1 MNHLLRRGACPGLSA
16 PMPTGDGLLVRLRPI
31 GTVSFAALVKLCAAA
46 REYGNSVIEVTARG
60 SIQVRGLSAESAPL
74 FANAV
79 ATLGIVVED
88 GLPIFSNPLAGL
100 DAEEILDAAA
110 LAAGLRDALA
120 GTSLAKRLAPKVSA
134 AIDGGGVLGLD
145 GISADLR
152 LGAEATPEG
161 AALHIAVGGDGA
173 RATELGVV
181 AAENAVETALRL
193 LEVIAQFGSDA
204 RGRDVLASSGS
215 VKFRSAIADLLIAN
229 STPRRSRKD
238 SQAIGTHPLGDGS
251 LAFGIGLAFGHTE
264 AETLQRIAKA
274 AQAVGAS
281 GIRAAPGRTVMIIGL
296 APWTAQS
303 FAKTAD
309 GLGFIVSA
317 ADPRRHVFACAGAP
331 SCSSARVA
339 ARAIAPRIAEAAA
352 PYLDA
357 SLQIHISGCAKGCAH
372 AGVAA
377 LTIVGAPRRCDL
389 VADGRARDAPF
400 ATAAPDELP
409 AAIARY
415 AREKKREI
423 SHV

>member
-120 GTSLAKRLAPKVSA
+120 GTTLAKRLAPKVSA

-161 AALHIAVGGDGA
+161 AALHIAVGGD
-173 RATELGVV
+173 
-181 AAENAVETALRL
+181 
-193 LEVIAQFGSDA
+193 AQGQQNWVWSQ
-204 RGRDVLASSGS
+204 RKMSSRPHCGCSKSSRSSG
-215 VKFRSAIADLLIAN
+215 AM
-229 STPRRSRKD
+229 
-238 SQAIGTHPLGDGS
+238 
-251 LAFGIGLAFGHTE
+251 
-264 AETLQRIAKA
+264 
-274 AQAVGAS
+274 
-281 GIRAAPGRTVMIIGL
+281 RA
-296 APWTAQS
+296 
-303 FAKTAD
+303 
-309 GLGFIVSA
+309 
-317 ADPRRHVFACAGAP
+317 
-331 SCSSARVA
+331 
-339 ARAIAPRIAEAAA
+339 
-352 PYLDA
+352 
-357 SLQIHISGCAKGCAH
+357 
-372 AGVAA
+372 
-377 LTIVGAPRRCDL
+377 L
-389 VADGRARDAPF
+389 V
-400 ATAAPDELP
+400 TC
-409 AAIARY
+409 
-415 AREKKREI
+415 
-423 SHV
+423 